1 MLELG
6 YLIVGAFLLGSIPF
20 AYLLVRML
28 FRVDVRA
35 HGSGNPGAT
44 NASRVFPKR
53 WRLGGFLLIFALD
66 AGKGYAACALLPAW
80 FERTH
85 GSQADWVPAACG
97 LAAVLGHSFSPFL
110 KFRGGKGVATT
121 LGVLIA
127 LEPIATLLAL
137 AVFGV
142 IWAATR
148 IVSLG
153 SIAMAVVLPVAIY
166 WRGEAPPAVG
176 LMAILLGVLII
187 VRHRSNI
194 GRLIRG
200 TET

>member
-1 MLELG
+1 METALLLAAAFVLG
-6 YLIVGAFLLGSIPF
+6 AVPF
-20 AYLLVRML
+20 AYLLVRL
-28 FRVDVRA
+28 LTGLDVRA
-35 HGSGNPGAT
+35 HGSGNSGAT
-44 NASRVFPKR
+44 NASRLFPKR
-53 WRLGGFLLIFALD
+53 WRLAGFLLIFALD
-66 AGKGYAACALLPAW
+66 AGKGYAACALLPELFGGAVAAW
-80 FERTH
+80 
-85 GSQADWVPAACG
+85 APAACG

-127 LEPIATLLAL
+127 LEPIATLIAL

-142 IWAATR
+142 IWGATR

-153 SIAMAVVLPVAIY
+153 SIAVAVALPVAVY

-176 LMAILLGVLII
+176 LLAILLGSLII

-194 GRLIRG
+194 GRLFRG